1 MKAAGREQPP
11 ENMDGPGTISGH
23 FRREVDALLECGV
36 EPRVVWQRLHL
47 KYKIKM
53 DGATP
58 AEIEKFLAIPGH
70 QSLRNRAKTLRVK
83 ARKEHGEGEGAK
95 DLVNRDESGG
105 SKASSEMTV
114 RTRAMCS

>member
-1 MKAAGREQPP
+1 M
-11 ENMDGPGTISGH
+11 
-23 FRREVDALLECGV
+23 
-36 EPRVVWQRLHL
+36 WQRLHL

-58 AEIEKFLAIPGH
+58 SEIEKFLAIPGH

-114 RTRAMCS
+114 LTGQCALEGRWVVTGVGHDGMGFEPFLELVSSRA